1 MWTAMFWIF
10 ASLLTGLAVMA
21 ILYPLSRKAKQSE
34 SADAYDLT
42 VYKSQLKEIDGD
54 LERGLIA
61 EKEAEAAR
69 AEVARRLL
77 KSQEAMEAEDSKTE
91 APKGQSNVRAA
102 AVIGLL
108 VVPICAGGLYFSLGS
123 PGLESQPLSARLEKD
138 PEKQTLIERVASVE
152 RVLTT
157 KPDDLRGWK
166 LLAPIYLSMRR
177 PNDAIRAYQ
186 NVIRLEGE
194 TVENLGDLGE
204 AIVVGE
210 SGLVSEKAIGVFL
223 RANRLNSKAPKPRFF
238 LAIALGQQDKNAE
251 AIKAWQ
257 SLIDDSQPDSAW
269 VPFAKEQ
276 IAGLEKKMAGQSE
289 QPRQKQAQVS
299 ETEEPKGPSREDM
312 EAAADLSPEER
323 QEMIQSM
330 VTQLAERLETEGGT
344 AEEWVRLIRAELVLK
359 RPDMAAKT
367 VNKALQA
374 MQSDVEGLEKIK
386 AAARSLGLSINQ

>member
-1 MWTAMFWIF
+1 MFWIF

-21 ILYPLSRKAKQSE
+21 ILYPLSRKTKQSE

-42 VYKSQLKEIDGD
+42 VYKSQLQEIDGD

-77 KSQEAMEAEDSKTE
+77 KSQAAMEAAEAAE
-91 APKGQSNVRAA
+91 NAPKGQSNVRAA

-123 PGLESQPLSARLEKD
+123 PGLESQPLSARLEKS
-138 PEKQTLIERVASVE
+138 PESQTLIERVAAVE

-157 KPDDLRGWK
+157 RPDDLRGWK
-166 LLAPIYLSMRR
+166 LLAPIYLEMRR
-177 PNDAIRAYQ
+177 PQDAIRAFQ
-186 NVIRLEGE
+186 NIIRLEGE
-194 TVENLGDLGE
+194 SVANLGDLGE

-210 SGLVSEKAIGVFL
+210 SGVISEKAIGVFL
-223 RANRLNSKAPKPRFF
+223 RANRLDPKAPKPRFF
-238 LAIALGQQDKNAE
+238 LAIALGQQGKNAE

-269 VPFAKEQ
+269 VPFAKDQ
-276 IAGLEKKMAGQSE
+276 IAGLEKKIAGPSS
-289 QPRQKQAQVS
+289 QPQQQEAKAAQA
-299 ETEEPKGPSREDM
+299 EEPKGPSREDM

-330 VTQLAERLETEGGT
+330 VSQLAERLESEGGT

-374 MQSDVEGLEKIK
+374 MQSDVEGLEKVK